1 MKSWAEN
8 KIFCTNQTM
17 NIRGRLVSLANPSIM
32 GVLNVTPDSFYDG
45 GKYDSDEAILTQ
57 TETMITAGA
66 SFVDVGGY
74 SSRPGADDISV
85 DEEIRRIS
93 KAIKLIV
100 KNFPEIII
108 SIDTFR
114 SQVAHA
120 AVQEGASLINDI
132 SAGELDDGMFAL
144 VAKLQVPYVLMH
156 MKGNPQTM
164 NQLSDYENIVKEVA
178 DYFHRKI
185 DHLHKLG
192 VKDIIIDPGFG
203 FAKKA
208 EQSFKLL
215 DALNYF
221 KILNKPVL
229 VGISRKSMIWK
240 TLQTTPDLSL
250 NGTTCLNT
258 FALLRGANI
267 LRVHDVREAWEVCK
281 LISAITASHQR

>member
-17 NIRGRLVSLANPSIM
+17 NIRGRLLSLANPAIM

-45 GKYDSDEAILTQ
+45 GKYDSDEAILAQ

-66 SFVDVGGY
+66 TFVDVGGY

-100 KNFPEIII
+100 KNFPETII

-114 SQVAHA
+114 SQVAHV

-132 SAGELDDGMFAL
+132 SGGGLDEGMSAL
-144 VAKLQVPYVLMH
+144 VARLQVPYVLMH
-156 MKGNPQTM
+156 MRGNPQTM
-164 NQLSDYENIVKEVA
+164 NQLSDYENIVKHVA

-192 VKDIIIDPGFG
+192 VKDIIIDPGLG

-208 EQSFKLL
+208 EQSFKVL
-215 DALNYF
+215 DALNYL
-221 KILNKPVL
+221 KIFNKPIL

-240 TLQTTPDLSL
+240 TLKTTPDLSL

-267 LRVHDVREAWEVCK
+267 LRVHDVREASEVCR
-281 LISAITASHQR
+281 LISAIATSY